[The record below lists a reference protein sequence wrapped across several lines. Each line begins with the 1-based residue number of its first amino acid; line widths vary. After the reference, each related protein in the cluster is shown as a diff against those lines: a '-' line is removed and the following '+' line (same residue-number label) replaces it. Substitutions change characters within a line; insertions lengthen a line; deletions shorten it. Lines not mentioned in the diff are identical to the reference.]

1 MTQIL
6 KVKNLELKVDSS
18 IQTSPNGRPFR
29 LSGIDKVNN
38 DKWIGKELK
47 SHWIYRFIFLDERG
61 GFINF
66 EFDYYD
72 NYLKSF

>member
-1 MTQIL
+1 MSEIL
-6 KVKNLELKVDSS
+6 KFKNLELKLDDS

-29 LSGIDKVNN
+29 LSGIERVDNE
-38 DKWIGKELK
+38 KWIGKVLK
-47 SHWIYRFIFLDERG
+47 SHWIYKFIFLDKKG

-72 NYLKSF
+72 KFVKVI